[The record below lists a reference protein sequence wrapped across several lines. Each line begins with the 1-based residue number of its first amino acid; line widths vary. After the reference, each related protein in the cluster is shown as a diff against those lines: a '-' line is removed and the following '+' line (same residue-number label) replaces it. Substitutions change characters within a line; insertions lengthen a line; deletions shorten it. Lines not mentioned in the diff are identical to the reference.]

1 MLSIVTIATL
11 ITGASAFNP
20 PAGRWPAAKSMHAS
34 YQSRPCSPAMAAPMV
49 PTTMQLAELMYDEV
63 TKSSV
68 QVGTDNDILVLGALA
83 VVVPVVVTLL
93 GVGTMGED

>member
-11 ITGASAFNP
+11 LAGASAFAS
-20 PAGRWPAAKSMHAS
+20 PAGRMPAAKTMHDS
-34 YQSRPCSPAMAAPMV
+34 CQSRPCSPAMAAPMV

-63 TKSSV
+63 TKSTV
-68 QVGTDNDILVLGALA
+68 QVGTDNDILLLGALA

-93 GVGTMGED
+93 GVGSMGQD

>member
-11 ITGASAFNP
+11 LAGASAFAP
-20 PAGRWPAAKSMHAS
+20 PAGRMPAAKTMHAFCE
-34 YQSRPCSPAMAAPMV
+34 SRPCSPAMAAPMV

-63 TKSSV
+63 TKSTV
-68 QVGTDNDILVLGALA
+68 QVGTDSDILLLGALA

-93 GVGTMGED
+93 GVGSMGQD

>member
-11 ITGASAFNP
+11 LAGASAFAP
-20 PAGRWPAAKSMHAS
+20 PAGRMPAAKTMHAS
-34 YQSRPCSPAMAAPMV
+34 CQSRPCSPAMAAPMV

-63 TKSSV
+63 TKSTV
-68 QVGTDNDILVLGALA
+68 QVGTDNDILLLGALA

-93 GVGTMGED
+93 GVGSMGQD